1 MKHFSSYS
9 VLPEELVIPSVD
21 DLLYEIGLCLTS
33 VRERP
38 KRRAIDSP
46 IVIAIVSIIM
56 LITRIIN
63 IFNVNNNPIIFVLMG
78 DVGRYFSMALHW
90 NCSLFLANLM
100 AFTSQLVYYYNYKR
114 GIKPTFVRV
123 FQMMSGLVTPS
134 SVGLYRE
141 TDITRRVGQK
151 KVSEKLSR
159 ENF

>member
-1 MKHFSSYS
+1 MT
-9 VLPEELVIPSVD
+9 I
-21 DLLYEIGLCLTS
+21 
-33 VRERP
+33 
-38 KRRAIDSP
+38 
-46 IVIAIVSIIM
+46 
-56 LITRIIN
+56 
-63 IFNVNNNPIIFVLMG
+63 
-78 DVGRYFSMALHW
+78 
-90 NCSLFLANLM
+90 
-100 AFTSQLVYYYNYKR
+100 TSQLVYYYNYKR